1 MSSQKSRKTPC
12 DPTEVALKS
21 YFLGPQSENAA
32 WLMEQ
37 VCELLQSWFA
47 WRRQTFPEDG
57 SAIAGADRVS
67 SEYRSQQART
77 RELLRELS
85 LRFESEL
92 PKFSPRYVGHM
103 FSELSMPALLG
114 HVVTLLHNPNI
125 IARESATV
133 ASDIENEAILALGQM
148 VGLPSTHGH
157 FTSGGTLAN
166 FEAVA
171 RACARMHLWMA
182 TGAAAR
188 AELSLFQSAQL
199 GWGRF
204 EALRAN
210 LTEEDMAPFLP
221 EIVGPWQAAQAL
233 ERAFETECPGPALIV
248 PHSAHY
254 SWKKAARLFGIGE
267 RQLYL
272 VECDPQG
279 RYRVDQLEER
289 IARCQEENQPIVAVV
304 SIAGSTETGAI
315 DPIDEIDTLLTRVR
329 REQGLEI
336 WHHVDAAYG
345 GFFCSM
351 LDRSAGD
358 DAGVSPLSPAATRA
372 LRAIGRAD
380 SVTLD
385 PHKLG
390 YVPYSSGAFLTAR
403 ECDYT
408 CVRVLAPYLDY
419 QSDHGRGDRGPYTL
433 EGSRSAAGAV
443 ATWLTARAIGLNPEG
458 YGLLLARTIRQ
469 KQKLEAWLT
478 GNLSSARVFPACD
491 TNLLCF
497 CLADLEEAVSTI
509 NARTLRILERISGES
524 RYYLTKT
531 AFPLHGSHA
540 HLARRFVASWNGTVD
555 EDQILVLRACLMNPF
570 FDSAELD
577 VDHIQRLVFS
587 LCELAD

>member
-1 MSSQKSRKTPC
+1 MSSQRIRKTPC

-37 VCELLQSWFA
+37 VWELLQGWFA
-47 WRRQTFPEDG
+47 WRQRSFPEDG
-57 SAIAGADRVS
+57 SAIAGADRALP
-67 SEYRSQQART
+67 EYQARQARMRDLT
-77 RELLRELS
+77 RQLS

-133 ASDIENEAILALGQM
+133 ASDIENEAIVTLGQM

-182 TGAAAR
+182 AAAAAG
-188 AELSLFQSAQL
+188 AELSLFQSAHL
-199 GWGRF
+199 GWRRF
-204 EALRAN
+204 EVLRAD

-221 EIVGPWQAAQAL
+221 ESVGPWQAAQAL
-233 ERAFETECPGPALIV
+233 ERAFQTACPGPALIV

-272 VECDPQG
+272 VECDPKG
-279 RYRVDQLEER
+279 RYRVDLLEAR
-289 IARCQEENQPIVAVV
+289 IARCREENQPIAAVV
-304 SIAGSTETGAI
+304 SVAGSTETGAI
-315 DPIDEIDTLLTRVR
+315 DPIDEIDALLARVR
-329 REQGLEI
+329 RDQDLEI

-351 LDRSAGD
+351 LDRSAG
-358 DAGVSPLSPAATRA
+358 GVSASALSLAATRA
-372 LRAIGRAD
+372 LGAIGRAD

-403 ECDYT
+403 ERDYT

-419 QSDHGRGDRGPYTL
+419 RSDHGRGDRGPYTL

-443 ATWLTARAIGLNPEG
+443 ATWLTARAIGLDPDG

-497 CLADLEEAVSTI
+497 CLADPDEAVSAI
-509 NARTLRILERISGES
+509 NARTLRILDRLSGES

-531 AFPLHGSHA
+531 AFPLQGSHA
-540 HLARRFVASWNGTVD
+540 GVARSFVAGWNGTVD

-577 VDHIQRLVFS
+577 VDHIQRLVVS
-587 LCELAD
+587 LCEVAD